1 MSDSWKEL
9 KWDRDHKL
17 LKVRINTVHD
27 IKADTNEF
35 LRVICRH
42 HHKRKKKSLLNF
54 WHRELLF
61 YLGASSNFSK
71 SSWAEIQNFVE
82 LQNITPI
89 DFSCIW
95 GFWEQKKKSCSAL
108 TVKQLSDSAETNH
121 SVTWKTFQD
130 RAYTEILLM
139 IAQGW
144 IQFSF
149 HTSFPAFLLISYF
162 QWSSGVSVWKWNL
175 MATSTL

>member
-1 MSDSWKEL
+1 MTSGAFILFGSFLKLFKEQLGWDSEFCWTSEYHPHWFFL
-9 KWDRDHKL
+9 YLRL
-17 LKVRINTVHD
+17 LGT
-27 IKADTNEF
+27 
-35 LRVICRH
+35 
-42 HHKRKKKSLLNF
+42 KK
-54 WHRELLF
+54 
-61 YLGASSNFSK
+61 
-71 SSWAEIQNFVE
+71 
-82 LQNITPI
+82 
-89 DFSCIW
+89 
-95 GFWEQKKKSCSAL
+95 KKKSCSAL
-108 TVKQLSDSAETNH
+108 TVKQLSNSAETNH
-121 SVTWKTFQD
+121 SVTWKTFQE